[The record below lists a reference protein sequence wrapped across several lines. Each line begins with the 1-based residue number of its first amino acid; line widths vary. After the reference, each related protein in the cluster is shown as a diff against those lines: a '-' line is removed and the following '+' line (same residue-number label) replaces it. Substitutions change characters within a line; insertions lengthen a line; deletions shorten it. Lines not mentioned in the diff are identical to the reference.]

1 MGRAEAVKVQD
12 KELEG
17 DPVAPAAGQSK
28 ARPSSSG
35 GTDPGAATAND
46 TATDETALHDTATSD
61 IASDAAMAAV
71 NGEPDD
77 EADNPSGESSDD
89 PAADGTP
96 AEPVSPHAER
106 RAETMRIFR
115 RMRTLPP
122 GDPVRERLRAEVIED
137 HMAYARRIAARYG
150 GHGEVVEDFVQ
161 VAYLGLVKAVDN
173 FDPERGT
180 AFLGYATPV
189 ILGEIKKYF
198 RDATWDVHVP
208 RSMQE
213 LTRTVRACAER
224 MTRELARS
232 PKVEE
237 IAARIA
243 VPAELITEALVAMD
257 SYTVAS
263 LDRPLRAEPGSPS
276 LVDLLGGE
284 DERLEAVVDRTALK
298 PLIAALNERDRSI
311 LMMHFFQGMTQ
322 REIGARL
329 GYSQMH
335 ISRLLASVLGRLRA
349 ALC

>member
-1 MGRAEAVKVQD
+1 MTESEHAEQ
-12 KELEG
+12 
-17 DPVAPAAGQSK
+17 
-28 ARPSSSG
+28 R
-35 GTDPGAATAND
+35 
-46 TATDETALHDTATSD
+46 
-61 IASDAAMAAV
+61 AAV
-71 NGEPDD
+71 MRRFHLLRSLRG
-77 EADNPSGESSDD
+77 DD
-89 PAADGTP
+89 P
-96 AEPVSPHAER
+96 R
-106 RAETMRIFR
+106 RAEL
-115 RMRTLPP
+115 RTALIEEHLP
-122 GDPVRERLRAEVIED
+122 
-137 HMAYARRIAARYG
+137 YARHVALRYG
-150 GHGEVVEDFVQ
+150 GRGELTEDFVQ
-161 VAYLGLVKAVDN
+161 VAYLALVKAVDN

-232 PKVEE
+232 PRIDE

-243 VPAELITEALVAMD
+243 VPAELVTEALVAMD

-263 LDRPLRAEPGSPS
+263 LDRPLRGEPGSPS
-276 LVDLLGGE
+276 LVELLGGE

-298 PLIAALNERDRSI
+298 PLIAALDERDRSI